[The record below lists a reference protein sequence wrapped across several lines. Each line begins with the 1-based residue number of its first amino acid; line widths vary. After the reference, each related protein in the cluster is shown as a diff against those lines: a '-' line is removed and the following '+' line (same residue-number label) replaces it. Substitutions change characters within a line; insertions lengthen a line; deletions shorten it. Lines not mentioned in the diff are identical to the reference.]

1 MKFKVD
7 ENLPVE
13 LASELQ
19 SLGQDADTVE
29 DEGLCGKPDS
39 GVVARARTENR
50 IIITLDK
57 GIADVFKFPIATH
70 AGVVLFRPGSLGRKA
85 VLKFIRERLPS
96 LLERDLANRITV
108 VTADRIRFR

>member
-1 MKFKVD
+1 VKFKVD

-13 LASELQ
+13 LACELE
-19 SLGQDADTVE
+19 SLGHDADTVE
-29 DEGLCGKPDS
+29 DEGLSGEPDS
-39 GVVARARTENR
+39 GVVARARAEDR

-57 GIADVFKFPIATH
+57 GLADVFRFPIATH

-85 VLKFIRERLPS
+85 VLAFIRERLPS
-96 LLERDLANRITV
+96 LLERELANRITV

>member
-13 LASELQ
+13 LASELE

-39 GVVARARTENR
+39 GVVASARAEDR

-57 GIADVFKFPIATH
+57 GIADVFQIPNCNSRGCRTVPARVI
-70 AGVVLFRPGSLGRKA
+70 GS
-85 VLKFIRERLPS
+85 
-96 LLERDLANRITV
+96 
-108 VTADRIRFR
+108 